1 MFDTRTIVQRFLD
14 TRMQVHPDV
23 VRYLAE
29 QDDPGLI
36 EKIIQGL
43 PEDTIVVSVKHIPGI
58 VPDRDGSRF
67 TADPRCDVVKGSNGS
82 SGHSGTITDYV
93 HYFRDRYN
101 RLGSIVRSR
110 CTPIPIEGLLR
121 NSRYRQEACTV
132 MGLVTEIRSTTN
144 GHRLADLEDPSGSL
158 AVLFH
163 KERPVFADGENLIP
177 DEVIGVRGTLSGDGK
192 LFFAEQVLRP
202 DVPINHA
209 PFLSEE
215 PGSAILIS
223 DIHVGS
229 DTFLEEAWNRFA
241 GWLDDSDV
249 SYLLIAG
256 DLVDG
261 IGVYPGQE
269 NELTIA
275 NIYEQYD
282 VLGSMLSDLPS
293 RIVIVVSPG
302 NHDVVRA
309 AEPQPAIPPEFTGK
323 FPRNCMFVENPALVS
338 LQGVMVQMYHGR
350 SIDDLISLIPG
361 AKYEDA
367 TPIMAGML
375 QRRHLA
381 PTYGKRT
388 PIAPRREDN
397 LVIDPVPEVLHTGH
411 IHIMGISEY
420 RGTLCVNA
428 GTWQSQTSFQKQM
441 NIHPTPARAVQ
452 LDLQTLKPVVLD
464 FN

>member
-1 MFDTRTIVQRFLD
+1 MLDTRTIVQRFLD

-29 QDDPGLI
+29 RNDPGLI
-36 EKIIQGL
+36 ETIIENL
-43 PEDTIVVSVKHIPGI
+43 PKDTIVVSVKDIPGI
-58 VPDRDGSRF
+58 APGRDGSRF
-67 TADPRCDVVKGSNGS
+67 PSDPRCDVVKGSNGT

-93 HYFRDRYN
+93 QYFRDRYN
-101 RLGSIVRSR
+101 HLGTIIRSR
-110 CTPIPIEGLLR
+110 CSPVPIEGLLR
-121 NSRYRQEACTV
+121 NSRYRQEACTI
-132 MGLVTEIRSTTN
+132 MGLVTEVRSTTN
-144 GHRLADLEDPSGSL
+144 GHRIAELEDPSGSL
-158 AVLFH
+158 SVLFH
-163 KERPVFADGENLIP
+163 KERPVFGDGEIMIP
-177 DEVIGVRGTLSGDGK
+177 DEVVGIRGTLSGDGR

-202 DVPINHA
+202 DVPVSHA
-209 PFLSEE
+209 PFVSED
-215 PGSAILIS
+215 PGSAVLIS

-241 GWLDDSDV
+241 GWLDDTEI

-261 IGVYPGQE
+261 IGIYPGQE
-269 NELTIA
+269 SELTIA
-275 NIYEQYD
+275 NIYEQYE

-293 RIVIVVSPG
+293 RIVIVASPG

-323 FPRNCMFVENPALVS
+323 FPKNCILVENPALVS

-350 SIDDLISLIPG
+350 SIDDLINLVPG
-361 AKYEDA
+361 AQYENA
-367 TPIMAGML
+367 APMMTGML

-388 PIAPRREDN
+388 PIAPCREDR

-411 IHIMGISEY
+411 IHIMGITDY

-452 LDLQTLKPVVLD
+452 IDLQTLNPVILD